1 MPCALAFV
9 DLDDLRGFNSSAGLY
24 EAGDEAIR
32 RVARAIAGADPS
44 AAAGRWGGDEF
55 VVAAPGLSARD
66 LGERLADVLDRVMD
80 EPPIAGRTVSF
91 SAGVVEVRDRP
102 GLDGAQVR
110 AQALLQHIKQNG
122 LKPAVRWEA

>member
-1 MPCALAFV
+1 
-9 DLDDLRGFNSSAGLY
+9 
-24 EAGDEAIR
+24 
-32 RVARAIAGADPS
+32 
-44 AAAGRWGGDEF
+44 
-55 VVAAPGLSARD
+55 
-66 LGERLADVLDRVMD
+66 MD